1 MALVYSV
8 TAAPPVDADVVA
20 RRLTVTVD
28 GTAFDPKEYTA
39 STTRFDDVS
48 VEQGSQV
55 ILALSDVDD
64 AGNVSEPAVLEFEA
78 TDTIPPAKPGEFGVT
93 LVREEF

>member
-1 MALVYSV
+1 MALVYAV

-28 GTAFDPKEYTA
+28 GTPFEPKDYSAATTQFDE
-39 STTRFDDVS
+39 VS

-55 ILALSDVDD
+55 VLALSDLDD
-64 AGNVSEPAVLEFEA
+64 AGNVSEPAVFEFEA
-78 TDTIPPAKPGEFGVT
+78 VDTIPPAKPGEFGVT